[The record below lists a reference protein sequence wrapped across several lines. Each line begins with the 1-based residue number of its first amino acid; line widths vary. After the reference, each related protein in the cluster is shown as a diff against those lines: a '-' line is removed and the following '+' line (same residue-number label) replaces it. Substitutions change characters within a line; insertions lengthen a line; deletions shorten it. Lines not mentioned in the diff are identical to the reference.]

1 MKWLSKNAVLF
12 SVKTCLAAFLA
23 LFIALELN
31 LEKPAWALTT
41 VYVASQLY
49 SASTLSKSVFR
60 LLGTLLGGLFIFLI
74 YPITVQSPM
83 LFSLCVSLWVAVCL
97 YLSLHDRTPKSY
109 VFMLAGYSAAIMG
122 FPSVAS
128 AGSITTTV
136 ISRIEEITVAIVCS
150 SLVHRLI
157 FPVSMRSLLEQS
169 VSVWY
174 QNGRKLCSEL
184 ITVLPKDKSLA
195 REDILI
201 QMANFPL
208 NVETLITHCVYE
220 GDAARKLIRLV
231 SVQYQHLSYLIP
243 TLTAIEVRLNL
254 LGEQQIRFPEPV
266 AQAFGQF
273 LHWLNGGDTQHEIDA
288 IKETLHGCQT
298 QLQHAWQQGTLSTEE
313 SILLIGLLERLA
325 DFVRIAGAYQSVS
338 VLVSDLSGDTRLA
351 KKARAHRHID
361 KGMLLLSA
369 LTAFLAT
376 FGSCLFWIGSGWA
389 DGATAPM
396 MAAILSSFFAGA
408 DTPLTP
414 MKLFIKGVLIALVVS
429 VLYIALLIPQTVT
442 FEALLICLTPG
453 LMALGLVIA
462 RPSTNMIGL
471 SVATQLPGFI
481 GMSHHFTPNLPGVIN
496 TAMSAMV
503 GILFAATITAIIRN
517 KRPAWTAKRALRKGL
532 RDLLRFIKEIERNA
546 SSLLARQQFIARTLD
561 RVNIILPRKRLDPD
575 ADLESGGNLIAEA
588 WMGAYC
594 YDFYARHRD
603 VLEQHHID
611 SGQMFHELGL
621 YLKRRMKSLQAAPH
635 PALREELDLLLFRLE
650 MLAARDD
657 RAFMPMFYLFNIRL
671 LLFPQLRWP
680 GHEQEPHEPA

>member
-1 MKWLSKNAVLF
+1 MKWLTKNAVLF

-83 LFSLCVSLWVAVCL
+83 LFSLCVSLWVALCL

-122 FPSVAS
+122 FPSVGS
-128 AGSITTTV
+128 AGAITATV
-136 ISRIEEITVAIVCS
+136 ISRIEEITVAIICS
-150 SLVHRLI
+150 SLVHRLV

-174 QNGRKLCSEL
+174 QNARKLCSEL
-184 ITVLPKDKSLA
+184 ITVLPKDKSLE

-208 NVETLITHCVYE
+208 NVETLITHCVYD

-266 AQAFGQF
+266 AQAFAAF
-273 LHWLNGGDTQHEIDA
+273 LHWLNDGDTINEVTA
-288 IKETLHGCQT
+288 IQATLHHCQAE
-298 QLQHAWQQGTLSTEE
+298 LQQAWQHNTLGTEE

-351 KKARAHRHID
+351 KNARAHRHID
-361 KGMLLLSA
+361 KGLLMLSA

-414 MKLFIKGVLIALVVS
+414 MKLFIKGVIIALVIS
-429 VLYIALLIPQTVT
+429 VLYIALLIPQAVT
-442 FEALLICLTPG
+442 FEALIICLTPG

-481 GMSHHFTPNLPGVIN
+481 GMSHHFVPDLPKVIN

-503 GILFAATITAIIRN
+503 GIFFAAVITAIIRN

-546 SSLLARQQFIARTLD
+546 SSLLARQQFISRTLD
-561 RVNIILPRKRLDPD
+561 KVNIILPRKRLDPD

-588 WMGAYC
+588 WLGAYC
-594 YDFYARHRD
+594 YDFYARHRE

-621 YLKRRMKSLQAAPH
+621 YLKRRMKSLQSTPH

-650 MLAARDD
+650 MLAMRDG

-680 GHEQEPHEPA
+680 GNEAEKTA